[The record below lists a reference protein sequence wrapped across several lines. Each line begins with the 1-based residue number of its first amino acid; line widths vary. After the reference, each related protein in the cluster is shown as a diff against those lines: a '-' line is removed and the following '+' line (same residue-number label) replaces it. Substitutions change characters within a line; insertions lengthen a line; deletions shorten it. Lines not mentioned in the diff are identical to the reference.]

1 MYTPHIH
8 WVAPFLMSYILR
20 DVSFTEVVRVC
31 RFAFREPMHLCTCVS
46 EEGGDG
52 EATRSDTPALLS
64 YTLRCVSFAEVDRV
78 CRVSLREPMHMC
90 TCVSEETCISQHEPF
105 FV

>member
-1 MYTPHIH
+1 
-8 WVAPFLMSYILR
+8 
-20 DVSFTEVVRVC
+20 
-31 RFAFREPMHLCTCVS
+31 MHLCTCVS

-105 FV
+105 LFKKEILEVLASLEIGDDPHRENPRRFDEC